1 MIAMRDIGETIL
13 NLPKNINLR
22 IHPYLSI
29 VYARMRSL
37 LLSAKQHSVALLR
50 RLERIT
56 KTDNVYLAKNG
67 GLLLITQGVSV
78 LNGFVLYI
86 LISHFLSKETY
97 GQYKYLLS
105 LFSLFGL
112 TALTGI
118 EASVERAVAHGH
130 DGAVRAGFRRKFLGG
145 ACGSLIALL
154 VAVYYQLH
162 GRSDMAVALVLL
174 AVFAPWIYA
183 ANVYI
188 TAFTGKKR
196 FSDYTKLNIAT
207 TLLSFSVMALA
218 FIYIHDPVLLFLA
231 FLIASSS
238 LLIAYRVAKTTLKND
253 SVGADTLRFGM
264 HLSKLDILG
273 TLANN
278 IDSVLAFHFLGAAS
292 LAVYSFAILPVEQM
306 KGFLKSVQSVAAPK
320 FAITTI
326 SDLRQTLGRKLLI
339 FMFGIAILMGIY
351 ILLVPAFFDLFFPAY
366 RGSVAYSQI
375 YSLSLI
381 FAMPASLLQILFQS
395 QGLRRE
401 TTIFNV
407 VAYSTQIIL
416 LVLGVWFFGLWGLI
430 GSRVLSR
437 VLMFVNTVFLLKTH
451 RPIQGEGPAP
461 VL

>member
-1 MIAMRDIGETIL
+1 MAMSDMDETIL
-13 NLPKNINLR
+13 NARALSNLR
-22 IHPYLSI
+22 IQPYLSI
-29 VYARMRSL
+29 VYAHMRSIL
-37 LLSAKQHSVALLR
+37 TSCKQSVVALLR
-50 RLERIT
+50 RLEHIT

-97 GQYKYLLS
+97 GQYKYFLS

-112 TALTGI
+112 SALTGI
-118 EASVERAVAHGH
+118 EASVERAVAHGN

-145 ACGSLIALL
+145 ACGSLFALL
-154 VAVYYQLH
+154 GASYYQMH

-218 FIYIHDPVLLFLA
+218 FIYIHDPILLFLA

-253 SVGADTLRFGM
+253 AVGADTLRFGM

-278 IDSVLAFHFLGAAS
+278 IDSVLAFHFLGASS

-326 SDLRQTLGRKLLI
+326 SDLRRTLGRKLMI
-339 FMFGIAILMGIY
+339 FMFGIAFLMAIY
-351 ILLVPAFFDLFFPAY
+351 ILLVPSFFNFFFPAY
-366 RGSVAYSQI
+366 RDSVPYSQV

-416 LVLGVWFFGLWGLI
+416 LVLGVWLYGLWGLI
-430 GSRVLSR
+430 ASRVLSR
-437 VLMFVNTVFLLKTH
+437 MLMFVNTVFLLKAH
-451 RPIQGEGPAP
+451 RPVQRDPGPVA
-461 VL
+461 